1 MRLSPVEDET
11 GIPWLMWLPRD
22 SQNSVPVKFDGI
34 RIVVFHYFDQHLN
47 ELNKWIEIIDKIAD
61 EYAGRIRF
69 AAQDISTIQNFFK
82 TLSREDFGSYRAN
95 TAPRIYGLDNDGCK
109 YTMHMFFSYKY
120 IKDFCEKL
128 LLGKMFQAVVVN
140 PIQELDLPASNFNQ
154 LKKETEKD
162 LFVMFYDP
170 ACYYWTIQ
178 LRRLRKLARLL
189 INEDVVVVIIN
200 RGHNYLDL
208 SVDKTTEL
216 NNLHGVTALISKG
229 QNEWITNSHG
239 SEFRTREYLRHI
251 SQQIDPELKEYDRRG
266 DPRLPEHALSDI
278 RYLYE
283 SKITIL

>member
-1 MRLSPVEDET
+1 MRLSPAVDET
-11 GIPWLMWLPRD
+11 GVPWLMWLPRD

-47 ELNKWIEIIDKIAD
+47 KLNKWIEIIDKIAQ

-69 AAQDISTIQNFFK
+69 AAQDISKIQNFFK

-95 TAPRIYGLDNDGCK
+95 TPPRIYGLDNDGCK
-109 YTMHMFFSYKY
+109 YTMHMLFNFKY
-120 IKDFCEKL
+120 LKDFCEKL

-140 PIQELDLPASNFNQ
+140 PIQELDLPARNFNQ

-189 INEDVVVVIIN
+189 INEDVIVVIIN
-200 RGHNYLDL
+200 RGHNYLDV
-208 SVDKTTEL
+208 SFDKATEL

-229 QNEWITNSHG
+229 QNEWITNSPG

-251 SQQIDPELKEYDRRG
+251 SQQIDPELKEYDRKG
-266 DPRLPEHALSDI
+266 DSRLPEQALSDI

-283 SKITIL
+283 RNITIL